1 MIAKILKL
9 ARNLVFVWARLL
21 VVLTLTFNKAECF
34 FPCLIRDETPGGS
47 SRNICKLEMDSAIP
61 ARYSSLVRSVC
72 ESGPGKGY
80 FLFGCETRLAVGA
93 SRGKRNRIPEF
104 VAVSE

>member
-34 FPCLIRDETPGGS
+34 FPCLIRD
-47 SRNICKLEMDSAIP
+47 
-61 ARYSSLVRSVC
+61 
-72 ESGPGKGY
+72 
-80 FLFGCETRLAVGA
+80 
-93 SRGKRNRIPEF
+93 
-104 VAVSE
+104 